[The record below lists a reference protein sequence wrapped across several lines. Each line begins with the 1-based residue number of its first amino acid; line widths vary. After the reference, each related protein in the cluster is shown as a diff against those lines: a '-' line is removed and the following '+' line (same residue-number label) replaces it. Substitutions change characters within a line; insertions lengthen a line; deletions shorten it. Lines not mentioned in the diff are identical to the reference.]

1 MANSNIRLKLER
13 SLDEDEIINRSYL
26 ELETLLMNILGNQII
41 VVINDITNENYEGVE
56 SKICLDKEEWLSM
69 RVSNIY
75 IKNNKIFIHID
86 NDKYNEINES
96 EIN

>member
-26 ELETLLMNILGNQII
+26 ELETLLMNILGNQTI

-56 SKICLDKEEWLSM
+56 SRICLDKEEWLSM

>member
-1 MANSNIRLKLER
+1 MKDNNIRLKLER
-13 SLDEDEIINRSYL
+13 SLDEDELINRSYL
-26 ELETLLMNILGNQII
+26 ELETLLMNILGNQNL
-41 VVINDITNENYEGVE
+41 VVINDVTNESYEGIE

-86 NDKYNEINES
+86 NDKYLEINED
-96 EIN
+96 EVN

>member
-26 ELETLLMNILGNQII
+26 ELETLLMNILGNQTI

-56 SKICLDKEEWLSM
+56 SGICIDKEEWLSM